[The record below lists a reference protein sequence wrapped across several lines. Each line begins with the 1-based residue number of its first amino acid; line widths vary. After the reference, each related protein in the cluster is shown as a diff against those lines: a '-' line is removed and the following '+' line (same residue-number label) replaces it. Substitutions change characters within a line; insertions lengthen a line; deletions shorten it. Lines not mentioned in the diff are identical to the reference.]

1 MGKVVLYISLSLD
14 GYIADM
20 DGGVDWLGG
29 EDADCQGDYGYG
41 EFWSSVGAVVMGGH
55 TYRQVRWELSP
66 EAWPYEGKVVYVLTH
81 HPEKNAPPGVHFAQ
95 EDAADLVRRLR
106 EEVDGTVW
114 ICGGADVA
122 EQCLPEIEEFRLS
135 VMPVLL
141 GAGIPLFRAGRS
153 RQDLHFVSCR
163 QENGVV
169 ELTYR
174 RKRMD

>member
-41 EFWSSVGAVVMGGH
+41 EFWSSVGAVVMGRR

-81 HPEKNAPPGVHFAQ
+81 QAEADAPEGVRFISGPSAQ
-95 EDAADLVRRLR
+95 LLRQLR
-106 EEVDGTVW
+106 EQTNGTVW
-114 ICGGADVA
+114 VCGGADVV
-122 EQCLPEIEEFRLS
+122 EQCLPEIEEFHLT

-141 GAGIPLFRAGRS
+141 GDGIPLFRPGRE
-153 RQDLHFVSCR
+153 RIPLTLAALR
-163 QENGVV
+163 RENGVV
-169 ELTYR
+169 DCVYTR
-174 RKRMD
+174 RTN

>member
-66 EAWPYEGKVVYVLTH
+66 EAWPYEGKAVYVLTH

-153 RQDLHFVSCR
+153 RRDLHFVSCR

-169 ELTYR
+169 ELSYR
-174 RKRMD
+174 HKRMD

>member
-29 EDADCQGDYGYG
+29 EDAAYQGDYGYAA
-41 EFWSSVGAVVMGGH
+41 FWDSVEAVVMGGR
-55 TYRQVRWELSP
+55 TYRQVRRALSP
-66 EAWPYEGKVVYVLTH
+66 EIWPYAGKPVYVLTH
-81 HPEKNAPPGVHFAQ
+81 YPEENAPTGVHFLQ
-95 EDAADLVRRLR
+95 GNAAELARRLR
-106 EEVDGTVW
+106 EAVDGAVW

-174 RKRMD
+174 KQVD